1 MMNQNQYIEAGKIAN
16 THGIG
21 GDVVVDSYC
30 DSPEVLMALP
40 SLFLK
45 DKNTYQKLTVKKASF
60 FKGRVLFHFAGYDT
74 IEAAILLK
82 NKMIYALR
90 EDYHLEEG
98 EYFIADLIGLSVY
111 DVESGEVYGKLSD
124 VLNYGASDIYEI
136 EKTDGKKAYVPVVDE
151 FVKSVDLEK
160 GIAIAVIEGLL

>member
-1 MMNQNQYIEAGKIAN
+1 MKTQNQYMEAGKIVN
-16 THGIG
+16 THGIA
-21 GDVVVDSYC
+21 GDVVVESYC
-30 DSPEVLMALP
+30 DSPDVLRALP

-45 DKNTYQKLTVKKASF
+45 TKEGYDKLSVKKASF

-74 IEAAILLK
+74 VEAAIPLK

-90 EDYHLEEG
+90 EDFHLEEG
-98 EYFIADLIGLSVY
+98 AYFIADLIGLSVY
-111 DVESGEVYGKLSD
+111 DAESGEVYGKLSD

-136 EKTDGKKAYVPVVDE
+136 VKPDGKKAYVPVVDE

-160 GIAIAVIEGLL
+160 GIAIAVIEGLI

>member
-1 MMNQNQYIEAGKIAN
+1 MKESLYIEAGKIIN

-21 GDVVVDSYC
+21 GDVVVESYC
-30 DSPEVLMALP
+30 DSPEVLQSLP

-45 DKNTYQKLTVKKASF
+45 NKDGYMKFTIKKASL
-60 FKGRVLFHFAGYDT
+60 FKGRVLFHFAGYDC
-74 IEAAILLK
+74 IEEAIPLK

-90 EDYHLEEG
+90 EDFALEEG
-98 EYFIADLIGLSVY
+98 EHFIVDLIGLPIY
-111 DVESGEVYGKLSD
+111 DIENGEIYGKLTD

-136 EKTDGKKAYVPVVDE
+136 VKCDGTKAYIPVVDE

-160 GIAIAVIEGLL
+160 GIAVSVIEGLL

>member
-1 MMNQNQYIEAGKIAN
+1 MKESLYIEAGKIIN

-21 GDVVVDSYC
+21 GDIVVESYC
-30 DSPEVLMALP
+30 DSPEILKSLP

-45 DKNTYQKLTVKKASF
+45 NKEAYVKLTVKKASF
-60 FKGRVLFHFAGYDT
+60 FKGRVLFHFAGYDR
-74 IEAAILLK
+74 IEDAIPLK

-90 EDYHLEEG
+90 EDFMLEEG
-98 EYFIADLIGLSVY
+98 EHFIVDLIGLSVY
-111 DVESGEVYGKLSD
+111 DAESGESYGKLTD

-136 EKTDGKKAYVPVVDE
+136 VKHDGTKAYIPVVDE

-160 GIAIAVIEGLL
+160 GIAVSVIEGLI

>member
-1 MMNQNQYIEAGKIAN
+1 MNQSPYIEAGKIAN

-30 DSPEVLMALP
+30 DSPEVLKALP

-45 DKNTYQKLTVKKASF
+45 TKEGYQRLTVKKASL
-60 FKGRVLFHFAGYDT
+60 FKGRVLFHFEGYDRV
-74 IEAAILLK
+74 EDAIPLK

-90 EDYHLEEG
+90 EDFGLEDG
-98 EYFIADLIGLSVY
+98 EYFIVDLIGLTVY
-111 DVESGEVYGKLSD
+111 DVESGAVLGKLSD
-124 VLNYGASDIYEI
+124 VVNYGASDLYEI
-136 EKTDGKKAYVPVVDE
+136 TKPDGTKALIPVVDE

-160 GIAIAVIEGLL
+160 GIAIAVIEGLI

>member
-1 MMNQNQYIEAGKIAN
+1 MKETVYIEAGKIAN
-16 THGIG
+16 THGIA
-21 GDVVVDSYC
+21 GDVVVESYC
-30 DSPEVLMALP
+30 DSPEVLQALP

-45 DKNTYQKLTVKKASF
+45 NKDEYIKLNVKKASF
-60 FKGRVLFHFAGYDT
+60 FKGRVLFHFAGYDR
-74 IEAAILLK
+74 IEDAVALK
-82 NKMIYALR
+82 NKTIYALR
-90 EDYHLEEG
+90 SDFELEEG
-98 EYFIADLIGLSVY
+98 EHFIVDLIGLSVY

-136 EKTDGKKAYVPVVDE
+136 VKTDGKKAYIPVVDE